1 MVSLISFSIFF
12 QTACDTQVSNTANNS
27 DKQDSSISSTQI
39 PSEEERVPTEDPIE
53 EDENCPDHITYPTVG
68 KPFMTTWCTPCHN
81 SNLPEEERAGAY
93 TYADFDDYEQVL
105 SHSDRILARIQDTAY
120 PMPPAGGIP
129 EDTLERM
136 VTWLECGMPE

>member
-12 QTACDTQVSNTANNS
+12 QIACDTQFSNTTNS
-27 DKQDSSISSTQI
+27 SNKESSSISSTQI

-53 EDENCPDHITYPTVG
+53 EDESCSDHITYQTVG

-105 SHSDRILARIQDTAY
+105 SHSDRILARIQDVAY
-120 PMPPAGGIP
+120 PMPPTGGIP